1 MLDPRTKGS
10 AGYDDD
16 RGGFV
21 QFRVEL
27 SAPGSRKAT
36 QPERAARHWFGQ
48 PARGGLR
55 VSANWRTRRRPA
67 AIASVLL
74 AIGSV
79 LTVAAAATPP
89 AAAQSAARP
98 SYVKYYIVR
107 SMFDGKPETLAEI
120 AARFL
125 GSASRYTA
133 IFDLN
138 KDVPQ
143 PGGGE
148 LTNPAVIEPGWVLV
162 LPWDAVGPGVLYG
175 LRPNVPQAPAPA
187 PAQPARAKPAYAR
200 PECAAA
206 HRSSSVPPG
215 DWGVLRV
222 APQEAWPF
230 SRGAGVA
237 VAIVDSG
244 VDASAHGLAGRV
256 AAGYDIAG
264 KGRGNTD
271 CLGSGTAMAGI
282 VAAGSAAPASAVG
295 VAPAATIVPV
305 RIATTK
311 TAVSVANQV
320 RAIRLAVSARAK
332 VIALGGYVNP
342 AAPAVAGAI
351 AAAARHDLVVVAGAP
366 VRSSGKWT
374 ASGNASTTLGVI
386 WVGAINFDGALAA
399 HYRPGAVNVVA
410 PGVDVSSLGITGTRQ
425 SEVSGPQYAVAFVA
439 GEVALVRARYPDLT
453 AAQVVQRI
461 ETTAERM
468 GSSAPDSA
476 FGWGLIDPVAAVTAG
491 AAFGR
496 SPSNRPAITPRPAR
510 ASSPLRTRAVVIA
523 LGLAL
528 IFLLLVILRVRS
540 MVRPATGKPPAD
552 APPGRPAAE
561 DDLPVRASSL
571 IRTTSAETASTS
583 WAGAG
588 SPGAGLPGASFADTD
603 SAPLA
608 SVSPWAVGGA
618 GHDQAGGW
626 ADAAQ
631 WGRES

>member
-1 MLDPRTKGS
+1 
-10 AGYDDD
+10 
-16 RGGFV
+16 V
-21 QFRVEL
+21 
-27 SAPGSRKAT
+27 
-36 QPERAARHWFGQ
+36 W
-48 PARGGLR
+48 
-55 VSANWRTRRRPA
+55 ANWRTRRHLPA

-79 LTVAAAATPP
+79 LTVAAAGASP
-89 AAAQSAARP
+89 AAAQSAARS
-98 SYVKYYIVR
+98 SYVKYYVVG
-107 SMFDGKPETLAEI
+107 SAFDGKPETLAEI
-120 AARFL
+120 ASRFL
-125 GSASRYTA
+125 GSASRYTE

-162 LPWDAVGPGVLYG
+162 LPWDAVGAGVRYG
-175 LRPNVPQAPAPA
+175 LRPKVPPAPAPA
-187 PAQPARAKPAYAR
+187 PAKPARAAPARAKPAHAR
-200 PECAAA
+200 QECAAA
-206 HRSSSVPPG
+206 HRSSSAPAG

-222 APQEAWPF
+222 APQKAWPF

-244 VDASAHGLAGRV
+244 VDASAPGLAGRV

-282 VAAGSAAPASAVG
+282 VAASSAARAVAVG

-320 RAIRLAVSARAK
+320 RAIRVAVSARAK

-342 AAPAVAGAI
+342 ADPAVAGAV
-351 AAAARHDLVVVAGAP
+351 AAAARHDVVVVAGAP
-366 VRSSGKWT
+366 IRSSGKST
-374 ASGNASTTLGVI
+374 ASGNAHPTAGVI
-386 WVGAINFDGALAA
+386 WVGAINFEGALAA
-399 HYRPGAVNVVA
+399 DYRPGAVDVVA
-410 PGVDVSSLGITGTRQ
+410 PGIDVATLGIKGTRQ

-439 GEVALVRARYPDLT
+439 GEVALVRARYPELT

-468 GSSAPDSA
+468 GSSAAASA
-476 FGWGLIDPVAAVTAG
+476 FGWGLIDPVAAVTVG
-491 AAFGR
+491 ATFS
-496 SPSNRPAITPRPAR
+496 SPRPRPAITPPPR
-510 ASSPLRTRAVVIA
+510 AGSPLRTKAVLIA

-528 IFLLLVILRVRS
+528 IFLLLVILRVRW
-540 MVRPATGKPPAD
+540 MVRPAPGKPPPG
-552 APPGRPAAE
+552 APPGRPTDDDD
-561 DDLPVRASSL
+561 DDLSVRASPQFRPVRAEPVRMAWEDDDSL
-571 IRTTSAETASTS
+571 
-583 WAGAG
+583 GAG
-588 SPGAGLPGASFADTD
+588 SAGTD
-603 SAPLA
+603 PVRLA

-618 GHDQAGGW
+618 GPYQADGLT
-626 ADAAQ
+626 DAAQ